1 MHDFLIAAAAFV
13 VLVGVMVVVHE
24 FGHFAVAKF
33 FKVRVE
39 AFSFGFGPRLFGYKY
54 GDTDYKVCLL
64 PLGGFVKMTGENP
77 GEEEPVNDPGAFNAH
92 PRWQRMLIGVAGPA
106 ANFILAVVLMIFY
119 FGWINEVPDIKT
131 TTIEWVTPGS
141 LADQA
146 GLRPGDVVRNFAA
159 TDNPDW
165 ETFHD
170 LARDNQDRAVPIT
183 VDRNGQ
189 LVQTALRLPAREGG
203 KDFDVTSGGVFV
215 QLVNGPI
222 DVEEIVAGSPADQAG
237 LKAGD
242 SILNA
247 DGHTFHTVETL
258 LDYLQS
264 GKGKPVSLMVA
275 RKGAAPVAIVVHPT
289 IQDSEWRLGFKPL
302 RPDDPPVRTRPLPF
316 GGALHE
322 ADNFSSENFVMI
334 LEVLQKLVT
343 HQVSVKQLSGPVG
356 IAVAAGQAAK
366 TRYWYPKFV
375 LAAGISINLG
385 IINLLPF
392 PILDGGMILLLLIE
406 SSIRRDI
413 SMNVKERIYQAAF
426 IVLMAFFAF
435 VIFNDVS
442 KLSFFTHLKP

>member
-1 MHDFLIAAAAFV
+1 MHDFLISAAAFV

-24 FGHFAVAKF
+24 FGHFAVAKL

-77 GEEEPVNDPGAFNAH
+77 GEEEPVDDPGAFNAH
-92 PRWQRMLIGVAGPA
+92 PRWQRMAIGAAGPA
-106 ANFILAVVLMIFY
+106 ANFILAFVLMIFY
-119 FGWINEVPDIKT
+119 FGWINEVPNIKT
-131 TTIEWVTPGS
+131 TTLEWVTPGS

-146 GLRPGDVVRNFAA
+146 GLRPGDIVRRFASVEA
-159 TDNPDW
+159 PDW
-165 ETFHD
+165 ETFHE
-170 LARDNQDRAVPIT
+170 LARDNQERTVPIT

-189 LVQTALRLPAREGG
+189 LVQTAVHLPAREGG
-203 KDFDVTSGGVFV
+203 KDFDVEKGGIFV

-222 DVEEIVAGSPADQAG
+222 GVEEVLPGYPAEQAG

-242 SILNA
+242 SILSA
-247 DGHTFHTVETL
+247 DGHVFHTVDPL
-258 LDYLQS
+258 LDYLQT
-264 GKGKPVSLMVA
+264 GKGKPVTLAVV
-275 RKGAAPVAIVVHPT
+275 RNGAAPVPIIVHPS

-302 RPDDPPVRTRPLPF
+302 QPADPPVRIKPLSLSTAVDEA
-316 GGALHE
+316 GG
-322 ADNFSSENFVMI
+322 FSSENFVMI

-406 SSIRRDI
+406 STIRRDI

-426 IVLMAFFAF
+426 VVLMAFFAF
-435 VIFNDVS
+435 VIFNDFS
-442 KLSFFTHLKP
+442 KLPFFSHLKP

>member
-77 GEEEPVNDPGAFNAH
+77 GEEEPVNDPGAFSAH
-92 PRWQRMLIGVAGPA
+92 PRWQRMLIGVAGPS
-106 ANFILAVVLMIFY
+106 ANFVLAFVLMIFY

-131 TTIEWVTPGS
+131 TTLEWVTPNS

-146 GLRPGDVVRNFAA
+146 GLRPGDIVEQFASVA
-159 TDNPDW
+159 HPDW

-170 LARDNQDRAVPIT
+170 LARDNQGRTVPIT
-183 VDRNGQ
+183 VDRGGQ
-189 LVQTALRLPAREGG
+189 LVQTSVRLPVREGG
-203 KDFDVTSGGVFV
+203 KDFDIEKGGIFV
-215 QLVNGPI
+215 QLFNGPI
-222 DVEEIVAGSPADQAG
+222 GVEELLPGSPAEQAG
-237 LKAGD
+237 LKPGD
-242 SILNA
+242 SILSA
-247 DGHTFHTVETL
+247 DGHIFHTVNPL
-258 LDYLQS
+258 LDYLQG
-264 GKGKPVSLMVA
+264 GKGKPVNLMVA
-275 RKGAAPVAIVVHPT
+275 RKGSAPILLVAHPS
-289 IQDSEWRLGFKPL
+289 IQESEWKLGFKFLP
-302 RPDDPPVRTRPLPF
+302 PADPPVRANPLSI
-316 GGALHE
+316 ASAVHE
-322 ADNFSSENFVMI
+322 AASFSSENFVMI

-343 HQVSVKQLSGPVG
+343 RQVSVKQLSGPVG
-356 IAVAAGQAAK
+356 IAVVAGQAAK
-366 TRYWYPKFV
+366 TTYWQPKFF

-406 SSIRRDI
+406 STIRRDI
-413 SMNVKERIYQAAF
+413 GVMVKERIYQAAF
-426 IVLMAFFAF
+426 VVLMAFFAF
-435 VIFNDVS
+435 VIFNDFS

>member
-1 MHDFLIAAAAFV
+1 MHDFLISAAAFV
-13 VLVGVMVVVHE
+13 VLVGAMVVVHE

-77 GEEEPVNDPGAFNAH
+77 GEEEPVNDPGAFSAH
-92 PRWQRMLIGVAGPA
+92 PRWQRMLIGLAGPS
-106 ANFILAVVLMIFY
+106 ANFVLAFVLMILY

-131 TTIEWVTPGS
+131 TTLEWVTPNS

-146 GLRPGDVVRNFAA
+146 GLRPGDIVRQFA
-159 TDNPDW
+159 TVDHPDW
-165 ETFHD
+165 EAFHD
-170 LARDNQDRAVPIT
+170 LARDNQGRTVPVT
-183 VDRNGQ
+183 VSRNGQ
-189 LVQTALRLPAREGG
+189 PVQTTVQMPTREGG
-203 KDFDVTSGGVFV
+203 KDFDIEKGGIFV
-215 QLVNGPI
+215 QIVDGPI
-222 DVEEIVAGSPADQAG
+222 GVDDVLAGSPAEQAG

-247 DGHTFHTVETL
+247 DGHPFHTVEPL
-258 LDYLQS
+258 LDYLQV
-264 GKGKPVSLMVA
+264 GKG
-275 RKGAAPVAIVVHPT
+275 APVTLLVTHKGGAPVPVVVHPS
-289 IQDSEWRLGFKPL
+289 IQESEWRLGFKPL
-302 RPDDPPVRTRPLPF
+302 RPNDPPVRTNPLPIA
-316 GGALHE
+316 GAFHE
-322 ADNFSSENFVMI
+322 SRNFSSENFVMI

-343 HQVSVKQLSGPVG
+343 HQVSMKQLSGPVG

-366 TRYWYPKFV
+366 TTYWYPKFV

-406 SSIRRDI
+406 STIRRDI
-413 SMNVKERIYQAAF
+413 GMNVKERIYQAAF
-426 IVLMAFFAF
+426 VVLMAFFAF
-435 VIFNDVS
+435 VIFNDFS